1 MTSHGFS
8 GGSYPQNCQL
18 IKEVNVN
25 CVSFS
30 VGGASIK
37 HLHGFI
43 FICDFLYFFIQYQIK
58 DGGTRWDKW
67 TISMCMSIDCV
78 MLYRFHSSGWNS
90 FEFMC
95 FHFFSFFICFSIKTF
110 SFLKTGTTNCN
121 IMSVYR
127 KSMRISSYNQF
138 TTYIHY
144 LLIHVKVSHKYSVIL

>member
-37 HLHGFI
+37 HLYGFI
-43 FICDFLYFFIQYQIK
+43 FICELLYLFIQYQIK
-58 DGGTRWDKW
+58 DGRTRWDKW
-67 TISMCMSIDCV
+67 TINMCMSIDCV

-95 FHFFSFFICFSIKTF
+95 FPFFSFFICFSIKH
-110 SFLKTGTTNCN
+110 FLFWKLALQTAISRASTGKAWG
-121 IMSVYR
+121 IIIQS
-127 KSMRISSYNQF
+127 IYNLY
-138 TTYIHY
+138 TI
-144 LLIHVKVSHKYSVIL
+144 IINSC